1 MDTVGSLINDI
12 CNKFPNQVLIH
23 DFNRQEK
30 FTYGEW
36 AKDSAGLAQELKDRG
51 FAPGDYG
58 MMRFGNDYGYLVT
71 YGGIA
76 RAEGVVA
83 PVPLRLTPWEF
94 ARLLNLVAPKWLFVN
109 RVGWDE
115 MAETVMGS
123 SVQNVG
129 IYHEGNWEWLEI
141 QGVKVPRDPD
151 PTLAHLRFTSGS
163 QGEPKAVM
171 LTHHNMIYRIDQP
184 EQYAQEGDVFFLPI
198 PFVFRP
204 DRLIQAIAVGGAV
217 VVYESIYPRQIVR
230 CFREA
235 KVTFAWLVPTI
246 IGLLIQLDIQEIPK
260 DLVLRAVST
269 GGAYLYRPWEQRFE
283 DLFGVPVYQQYG
295 MSEGCVAFENPPKKR
310 RGSVG
315 KPSPMVVAKI
325 CNAEGKKLPNG
336 EVGELFYCGENV
348 MRGYLDRPDLTAVTL
363 RGGWLRTGD
372 LARFDEAGYL
382 FIEGRLKDLIH
393 VGGLKFSPREVEDV
407 LLIYSGIREVSVIA
421 VNHPVKGE
429 VGKAYYVA
437 DEPIRGGELR
447 VFCQAYLADFKIP
460 KEWEQVDVLPK
471 LSSGKIARQSI
482 VKP

>member
-1 MDTVGSLINDI
+1 MDTVGSFFNYT

-30 FTYGEW
+30 FTYKEW
-36 AKDSAGLAQELKDRG
+36 AKDSEGLAQELKDRG

-58 MMRFGNDYGYLVT
+58 MTRFGNDYGYLSA

-94 ARLLNLVAPKWLFVN
+94 ARLLNLVAPKWFFVN
-109 RVGWDE
+109 RAGWDE
-115 MAETVMGS
+115 ISETVMES

-129 IYHEGNWEWLEI
+129 IYHEGNWEWLKL
-141 QGVKVPRDPD
+141 QGVKVTRDPN

-171 LTHHNMIYRIDQP
+171 LTHHNMIYRIDKPQ
-184 EQYAQEGDVFFLPI
+184 QYAQEGDVFFLPI
-198 PFVFRP
+198 PFIFRP
-204 DRLIQAIAVGGAV
+204 DRLIQAIAVGGTV

-246 IGLLIQLDIQEIPK
+246 IGLLIQLDNQEIPK

-269 GGAYLYRPWEQRFE
+269 AGAYLYSHWEQRFE

-295 MSEGCVAFENPPKKR
+295 MSEGCVSFENPPEKR

-315 KPSPMVVAKI
+315 KPSPTVVAKI

-336 EVGELFYCGENV
+336 EVGELFYRGENV

-363 RGGWLRTGD
+363 RDGWLRTGD

-407 LLIYSGIREVSVIA
+407 LLIYPGIREVSVIA
-421 VNHPVKGE
+421 VKHPVKGE

-437 DEPIRGGELR
+437 DVPIRGGELR

-460 KEWEQVDVLPK
+460 KEWEQVDDLPK
-471 LSSGKIARQSI
+471 LSSGKIARRSI